1 VNGTGP
7 FTTPD
12 VSGRFAVVEVEIGE
26 YPVREVTK
34 GDPRPGD
41 SLNVSRIEF
50 ENMESAVRT
59 NRVRIE
65 KLEAQMDALQRELA
79 ELKKALRRG

>member
-1 VNGTGP
+1 M
-7 FTTPD
+7 
-12 VSGRFAVVEVEIGE
+12 SRLAVVE
-26 YPVREVTK
+26 YPVRAVTK
-34 GDPRPGD
+34 GDRRPGD
-41 SLNVSRIEF
+41 SINVTRIEF

-79 ELKKALRRG
+79 ELKKTFRRG

>member
-1 VNGTGP
+1 MVV
-7 FTTPD
+7 FLL
-12 VSGRFAVVEVEIGE
+12 SRLAVVE
-26 YPVREVTK
+26 YPVRAVTK
-34 GDPRPGD
+34 GERPGD
-41 SLNVSRIEF
+41 SINVTRIEF

-79 ELKKALRRG
+79 ELKKTLRRG

>member
-1 VNGTGP
+1 
-7 FTTPD
+7 
-12 VSGRFAVVEVEIGE
+12 
-26 YPVREVTK
+26 VTK
-34 GDPRPGD
+34 GERPGD
-41 SLNVSRIEF
+41 SINVTRIEF

-79 ELKKALRRG
+79 ELKKTLRRG